1 MAVNEHATALDADE
15 RRIIFFA
22 SAAHFLTHFFMLV
35 FPALVIPIG
44 QDMGISPAQTLKIS
58 FSMYLL
64 YGVLAIGWGL
74 ISDHWG
80 HRWSMA
86 SGMVLAGLGLVLA
99 GVAQSLTL
107 LTAGFAIVGIG
118 SSAYHPSGTAIVSQG
133 VRQRGRALGINGI
146 WGNAGIAS
154 VPFVV
159 GILSYT
165 LGWRVGLILLGSI
178 GCVIGIVSF
187 LIPFSVA
194 RGTDRASA
202 NVPEKTAA
210 ERRSATILFGVL
222 CIGLVFGGFMYRGF
236 TVVLPTFLETRLSGI
251 TGNLREL
258 ISGIVPANRG
268 TSAATLTADV
278 IASGVYLIGMIGQV
292 LGGRIADRHSLKW
305 AYFFFFLSSLPF
317 IVLTSIIPSG
327 LLVLT
332 AGLYVFFA
340 FGMQPI
346 ENSLIATLTP
356 ARWRSVSYGIKFTL
370 NFGAGSF
377 AVWLMSAVGSKYGIT
392 SSMWVVAGFVLLVVL
407 NTAVFLY
414 LSRGKS
420 MRQ

>member
-1 MAVNEHATALDADE
+1 MAANEHALALDAEE
-15 RRIIFFA
+15 RRILFFA

-64 YGVLAIGWGL
+64 YGVLAIGWGF

-86 SGMVLAGLGLVLA
+86 SGMVLAGLGLMLA
-99 GVAQSLTL
+99 GLARSLPL

-118 SSAYHPSGTAIVSQG
+118 SSSYHPSGTAIVSQG

-165 LGWRVGLILLGSI
+165 LGWRTGLILLGAV
-178 GCVIGIVSF
+178 GCGIGIVSF
-187 LIPFSVA
+187 LIPFSVE

-202 NVPEKTAA
+202 SRPEPGTE
-210 ERRSATILFGVL
+210 ERRSAAILFAVL
-222 CIGLVFGGFMYRGF
+222 CVGLVFGGFMYRGF

-251 TGNLREL
+251 TGGLRDL
-258 ISGIVPANRG
+258 ISGIAPANRG
-268 TSAATLTADV
+268 TSVATLTADV

-292 LGGRIADRHSLKW
+292 LGGRMADRHSLKW
-305 AYFFFFLSSLPF
+305 AYFFFFLCSLPF
-317 IVLTSIIPSG
+317 IVLTSIIPSA
-327 LLVLT
+327 LLILT
-332 AGLYVFFA
+332 AGFYVFFA
-340 FGMQPI
+340 LGMQPI

-377 AVWLMSAVGSKYGIT
+377 AVWLMSAVGSRYGIT

-407 NTAVFLY
+407 NTGVFLY